1 MLMMM
6 YGIAARFVWRCR
18 WIHKLL
24 IQACVRMRQ
33 ASLRGSYSMLGVVE
47 LVGGHYLHGIL
58 QKDRVIVVGTLT
70 EMFKVESWM
79 SSCVPPPG
87 FVKRWQLSV

>member
-1 MLMMM
+1 
-6 YGIAARFVWRCR
+6 
-18 WIHKLL
+18 
-24 IQACVRMRQ
+24 
-33 ASLRGSYSMLGVVE
+33 MLGVVE

-87 FVKRWQLSV
+87 FGKRWQLSV